1 MPNFKKKSRK
11 INVYLNRETSLSI
24 YGFNED
30 QVNQLKQI
38 ALEKYGE
45 ANISLLV
52 RQLAKQELAKQQN
65 SPDMAAYNPSSPN
78 TQPKK
83 RVVVRLPPEDSA
95 YLVRRATLRNESLN
109 GTVNDI
115 LTKYME
121 KNPVLSNDEVE
132 AVYESNARLRVFGGH
147 VNEIARKLNA
157 GESVSLS
164 TEFMKEI
171 DQQVR
176 EHVGI
181 VNNMLL
187 KKRKIFQ
194 EFIESIDN
202 PPRKGQ

>member
-52 RQLAKQELAKQQN
+52 RESIRQELARQQN
-65 SPDMAAYNPSSPN
+65 NLDMAACDPNSPN

-83 RVVVRLPPEDSA
+83 RLVLRLSPKESD
-95 YLVRRATLRNESLN
+95 YVIQRATLRNQSLN
-109 GTVNDI
+109 GAVNDMI
-115 LTKYME
+115 EEWMK

-132 AVYESNARLRVFGGH
+132 AVYESIPRLRGLGEYL
-147 VNEIARKLNA
+147 NEIARKLNA

-164 TEFMKEI
+164 TAFINEI
-171 DQQVR
+171 NQQVF
-176 EHVGI
+176 EHVDV

-187 KKRKIFQ
+187 KKRQRFQ
-194 EFIESIDN
+194 KFLESLDN
-202 PPRKGQ
+202 PPGKGQ